1 MTFSE
6 NQTQAQLFAK
16 DVFFTYRSFDE
27 EILAL
32 ENISLSV
39 KEGSHVAIL
48 GANGS
53 GKSTLAKL
61 FNALEFSEKGE
72 IWVAGLKP
80 ESEEKVLQIR
90 KVCGMVFQNPDNQ
103 IIGTTVEEEIAFGP
117 ENLGIS
123 SERIRKRVDL
133 VAGMVGLKNHLKKS
147 PHSLSGGQKQKL
159 AIAGVLAMQ
168 PRIIVLDESTSMLDP
183 MTRREFM
190 ELCEQLRK
198 AHRLTFINI
207 THHMEEVLLAD
218 EVYVM
223 GKGRI
228 LLHGT
233 PAQIFE
239 KVDLLQS
246 LHLDLPVHTK
256 TLAFFAKSL
265 HFLLQKNFL
274 PQKATAA
281 KERYKKWEEKISALL
296 VKGESDFSKAVEE
309 ILFLYQ
315 EYKFFIQENDLDF
328 STYLQE
334 IEAFLEK
341 ESSLVSLLDKERKKR
356 AEQAQKGESLLRVEN
371 LHYVYEALDDSPAK
385 ALKGVSFEMKAGEIL
400 GIMGETGSGKSTLM
414 QHLNGLL
421 RPQGEG
427 QVLVLGKNTRE
438 KKHLLD
444 IRQEVALLFQYP
456 EHQLFAETVEKDIAF
471 GLHKLKLSEEEKR
484 QRVKEALLAVGL
496 DESFCKRSPFEL
508 SGGQKRRVA
517 LAGLLVMK
525 PKILVLDEPAAGLD
539 PEGRNE
545 VLALVLSLN
554 RQGVSILMVSHSM
567 EDLARVSDRILVLK
581 KGRLLLQGES
591 KKVFQNKEILKE
603 ARLESPAAQTLCA
616 ALLEKDASL
625 PLQEILDVKNLVL
638 TLLCNISNKRVP
650 LSDSLSPKNSGI
662 FSDSLDKREKE
673 EKA

>member
-6 NQTQAQLFAK
+6 NQIQAQLCAK

-39 KEGSHVAIL
+39 KEGSHIAIL

-61 FNALEFSEKGE
+61 LNALEFSEKGE

-90 KVCGMVFQNPDNQ
+90 KICGMVFQNPDNQ

-133 VAGMVGLKNHLKKS
+133 VAGLVGLKNHLKKS
-147 PHSLSGGQKQKL
+147 PHALSGGQKQKL

-198 AHRLTFINI
+198 KYRLTFVNI

-256 TLAFFAKSL
+256 TLAYFAKTL
-265 HFLLQKNFL
+265 HFLLQKKIL
-274 PQKATAA
+274 PEKARTLNE
-281 KERYKKWEEKISALL
+281 KYKKWEEKIASLL
-296 VKGESDFSKAVEE
+296 MKGESDFSQAIEE
-309 ILFLYQ
+309 ILYLYQ
-315 EYKFFIQENDLDF
+315 VYQAVLQENALDLSDHF
-328 STYLQE
+328 EEVVS
-334 IEAFLEK
+334 FLEK
-341 ESSLVSLLDKERKKR
+341 ENSLVSLLDKDRKKR
-356 AEQAQKGESLLRVEN
+356 SEQAQKQESLLRVEN

-438 KKHLLD
+438 KKYLLD

-591 KKVFQNKEILKE
+591 KQVFQNKESLKE
-603 ARLESPAAQTLCA
+603 ARLESPAAQILCD

-625 PLQEILDVKNLVL
+625 PLKEILDVKNLVL
-638 TLLCNISNKRVP
+638 ALLFASFGKKASLKNKVA
-650 LSDSLSPKNSGI
+650 
-662 FSDSLDKREKE
+662 LDNFTEKREKE
-673 EKA
+673 ECL